1 MGQILKLAMGK
12 LSILVGLALLAFLA
26 VQATENENK
35 QLSASEDRA
44 VEEGLLRGVR
54 DAGRKKKKAKSKR
67 RKSLGKKKKKS
78 KKKNRP
84 AKKSGKKTRNGKGKK
99 KKSGKPKKKKSMK
112 KRKKS
117 AKKQK
122 KRKQKQPAKKSF
134 GRQEAESDEDMC
146 IKELASLGA
155 IFGNQARNIYRQA
168 SRALQFADLKAK
180 KLKKKDDFTASLE
193 AVEAVCK
200 DQDAAAKDPLA
211 ACPGEVE
218 GKCTETPQ
226 ETIDEIQECLDT
238 VNEFRDLF
246 IKEIAKAGS
255 ADAICA
261 LVMAPATTE
270 LKDAVIACKDKIL
283 AAEAAQKEEKNA
295 CVAAF
300 SDCRKEERNAL
311 GQMQACDSGMPT
323 SSSTMASTDGM

>member
-1 MGQILKLAMGK
+1 MGEILKLAMGK

-44 VEEGLLRGVR
+44 VEEGLLRSVR

-99 KKSGKPKKKKSMK
+99 KKSMKRKANKSGKPKKKKSMMKRKNKSRKRTAK
-112 KRKKS
+112 KKNKNKKPKKKSMRKKSMKKNNKKKKKS

-122 KRKQKQPAKKSF
+122 QSAKKSF

-146 IKELASLGA
+146 IMELASLGA

-226 ETIDEIQECLDT
+226 ETIDEI
-238 VNEFRDLF
+238 
-246 IKEIAKAGS
+246 
-255 ADAICA
+255 
-261 LVMAPATTE
+261 
-270 LKDAVIACKDKIL
+270 
-283 AAEAAQKEEKNA
+283 
-295 CVAAF
+295 
-300 SDCRKEERNAL
+300 
-311 GQMQACDSGMPT
+311 
-323 SSSTMASTDGM
+323 

>member
-1 MGQILKLAMGK
+1 MGEILKLAMGK

-99 KKSGKPKKKKSMK
+99 KKSMKRKANKSGKPKKKKSMMKRKNKSRKRTAKNNNK
-112 KRKKS
+112 KKKS

-211 ACPGEVE
+211 
-218 GKCTETPQ
+218 
-226 ETIDEIQECLDT
+226 
-238 VNEFRDLF
+238 
-246 IKEIAKAGS
+246 
-255 ADAICA
+255 
-261 LVMAPATTE
+261 
-270 LKDAVIACKDKIL
+270 
-283 AAEAAQKEEKNA
+283 
-295 CVAAF
+295 
-300 SDCRKEERNAL
+300 
-311 GQMQACDSGMPT
+311 
-323 SSSTMASTDGM
+323 

>member
-1 MGQILKLAMGK
+1 M
-12 LSILVGLALLAFLA
+12 
-26 VQATENENK
+26 
-35 QLSASEDRA
+35 R
-44 VEEGLLRGVR
+44 
-54 DAGRKKKKAKSKR
+54 
-67 RKSLGKKKKKS
+67 
-78 KKKNRP
+78 
-84 AKKSGKKTRNGKGKK
+84 
-99 KKSGKPKKKKSMK
+99 KKSMK
-112 KRKKS
+112 KKKKKKKS

-134 GRQEAESDEDMC
+134 GRQEAESDEDKC

-180 KLKKKDDFTASLE
+180 KLKKKDDFTASLD

-200 DQDAAAKDPLA
+200 DQDAAAKEPLA

-226 ETIDEIQECLDT
+226 ETIDEIQACLDT
-238 VNEFRDLF
+238 VNEFRDKF
-246 IKEIAKAGS
+246 IKEIAKAGD

-270 LKDAVIACKDKIL
+270 LKDAVIACKDKIWL
-283 AAEAAQKEEKNA
+283 LKQLKKK
-295 CVAAF
+295 
-300 SDCRKEERNAL
+300 RR
-311 GQMQACDSGMPT
+311 
-323 SSSTMASTDGM
+323 